1 MHPSRGKAWSYR
13 SRTAARHR
21 RPVGADGLFDIH
33 AGQVAVE
40 HGGGLDQRFSQR
52 HDGKFDGEA
61 PGFGN
66 AALDHIGQLAE
77 VRITRRQFR
86 PGVANADDGFTAETL
101 DRGCPG
107 FSSRRGK

>member
-1 MHPSRGKAWSYR
+1 MLYVHLY
-13 SRTAARHR
+13 
-21 RPVGADGLFDIH
+21 IH

-40 HGGGLDQRFSQR
+40 DGGGLDQRFSQR
-52 HDGKFDGEA
+52 HDGKFDGES

-86 PGVANADDGFTAETL
+86 PGVANADDGFAAKL
-101 DRGCPG
+101 LIGMPWSFIQARQVNPSLPV
-107 FSSRRGK
+107 FSNQF